1 MFYPLAKPRLAKEG
15 QSWLKNFWKG
25 EAGKSLIGGDVPL
38 VESCQWGRD
47 RVDRRVHQHAEWT
60 GCVSG
65 LAASAGSSGLQK
77 RDLAADIP
85 KSETQNF
92 YDSQAY
98 DCAMTSFCIF

>member
-47 RVDRRVHQHAEWT
+47 RVDRRVH
-60 GCVSG
+60 
-65 LAASAGSSGLQK
+65 
-77 RDLAADIP
+77 
-85 KSETQNF
+85 
-92 YDSQAY
+92 
-98 DCAMTSFCIF
+98 